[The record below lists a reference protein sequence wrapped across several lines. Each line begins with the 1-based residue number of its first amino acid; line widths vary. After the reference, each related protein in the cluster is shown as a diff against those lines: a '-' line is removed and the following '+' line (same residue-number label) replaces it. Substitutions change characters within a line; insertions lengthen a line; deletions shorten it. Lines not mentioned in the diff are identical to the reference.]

1 MSGSRTRVAFPC
13 RSRDSRGARWQR
25 EEIKRVRWSHLTPLI
40 PGLLSLGWQ
49 RQTPRCPIFV
59 FEVREE
65 MTAGTTVPPWEARA
79 AAGERNQKERLG
91 FSATPLLTGS
101 LGGGKLV
108 AFMLLYNKINY
119 SKPRGSSLGGE
130 GSGGSNSGSS
140 PHFGKCFLKDVQAGL
155 PLLQIV

>member
-1 MSGSRTRVAFPC
+1 
-13 RSRDSRGARWQR
+13 
-25 EEIKRVRWSHLTPLI
+25 
-40 PGLLSLGWQ
+40 
-49 RQTPRCPIFV
+49 
-59 FEVREE
+59 

-119 SKPRGSSLGGE
+119 SKPRGSSLGG
-130 GSGGSNSGSS
+130 
-140 PHFGKCFLKDVQAGL
+140 GKDQEAATVVHPRILVSAF
-155 PLLQIV
+155 